1 VNWSSAATALGRL
14 LRVTDAAG
22 AAALKADPALMQSIT
37 FEQIVRG
44 VGIAKALPWPDML
57 LVLEGHFSDPERT
70 VLTIEEVLQVLAPF
84 IPGVIP
90 FEEAARVIA
99 VLCKLNVIQTQ
110 HGATPPIFGSDGPQ
124 YQPAPFI

>member
-1 VNWSSAATALGRL
+1 VNWSSAAVALGKL
-14 LRVTDAAG
+14 LRATDAARS
-22 AAALKADPALMQSIT
+22 AALKADPALMQSVT
-37 FEQIVRG
+37 FEQIARG

-57 LVLEGHFSDPERT
+57 SVLESHFSDPQKT
-70 VLTIEEVLQVLAPF
+70 VSTVEEVLQALAPF

-90 FEEAARVIA
+90 FEEAAQVIA

-124 YQPAPFI
+124 YEHAPFI

>member
-1 VNWSSAATALGRL
+1 VNWSAAAVALGKL
-14 LRVTDAAG
+14 LRATDAAST
-22 AAALKADPALMQSIT
+22 AALKADPSLLQSVT

-57 LVLEGHFSDPERT
+57 SVLEGHFSDPQRT
-70 VLTIEEVLQVLAPF
+70 ASTVEEVLQVLAPF

-90 FEEAARVIA
+90 FEEAAQVIA
-99 VLCKLNVIQTQ
+99 VLCKLNVIKTQ

-124 YQPAPFI
+124 YEHAPFI